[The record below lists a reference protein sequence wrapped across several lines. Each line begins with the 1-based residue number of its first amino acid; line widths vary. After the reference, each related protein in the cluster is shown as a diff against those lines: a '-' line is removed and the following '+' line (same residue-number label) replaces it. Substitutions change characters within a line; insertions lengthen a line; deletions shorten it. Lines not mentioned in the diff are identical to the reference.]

1 MRLLPSAPD
10 HGVVVPHLTEFPAN
24 HSDQFTIHSH
34 ETDGASISTP
44 GRSRLVELIGRDPD
58 VESVCGFVD
67 EAAVRGG
74 VLLVS
79 GDAGVGKSVLLEV
92 AACHAAAAGTWVI
105 RAVGAEFEAEVSFSG
120 LSHVLHPLRDRLSA
134 LPPLYREALSVALG
148 LHAGAPANRLVLSN
162 AVLALLHDAAATRP
176 LLVVVDDLP
185 YLDRASSLVLA
196 SAARRLSGTR
206 VGFLAALRT
215 EAESFF
221 DRAAL
226 PSYELKPLDE
236 VSAKSLLSRRFPA
249 LSRMVRERLV
259 REAQGNPLALLELPI
274 ALRDAEPVRH
284 HPADVLPLTAR
295 LQCVFASR
303 IRNLPEPTADMLL
316 NAVLDGTGD
325 LRVLEAAAPVESGL
339 EDLAPAEHAGLIQ
352 VDGSASRLTFRHPL
366 IRSAVVALS
375 TSDQRR
381 RSHRVLAEC
390 VPVRERR
397 AWHLAQATV
406 GPDESVAALLE
417 EVARAHL
424 NRGDAVRAVA
434 EMSRAA
440 ELSPATSDQG
450 RRWAQAAYIGATVLG
465 DLTNAS
471 LVLDDIRE
479 IDPDHSGSVAGAL
492 AAGYHLLNGDGD
504 VDTAHRLLAG
514 AIEMLPDTSDA
525 ANELLTEAIYN
536 LLEVCFFGGRAELW
550 PPFRRAI
557 ARLEP
562 QPPTFLD
569 LLSKTIPDPA
579 RDAIPALDVLEE
591 TIAGLARESNPTR
604 IVRVAVAS
612 AYVERLPLCRDALW
626 RVVRDGRAGGAIT
639 MSIQALGLLGFDAF
653 LTGQWD
659 SLVEIADEGVSLS
672 DTHNYGLLRWPTRSL
687 QALLAAAR
695 GDSITAR
702 AIADEV
708 TGWAVPRRAEATHMY
723 VLHARALDAIGRG
736 DFENAY
742 RHASAITPAGTI
754 ASHVPHAMWT
764 VMDLVEAAA
773 RTGRDAEATAHFEAA
788 REACLPG
795 ISSRLALITYG
806 AGAIATTDN
815 EGATA
820 LFEKALGV
828 SGADQWPFDHARV
841 QLAFGEH
848 LRRCRATSRARRQL
862 IDAHDAFQRLRARPW
877 TQRSGNELRATGLT
891 LNQTAE
897 SGAASLTPQQLE
909 IAQLAAEGLT
919 NKEIGERLFLSHR
932 TVGTHLYQLF
942 PKLGITSRAALRDAL
957 QRPAPRGDA
966 REIELAG
973 TLR

>member
-1 MRLLPSAPD
+1 
-10 HGVVVPHLTEFPAN
+10 VPHITEFP
-24 HSDQFTIHSH
+24 TSH
-34 ETDGASISTP
+34 
-44 GRSRLVELIGRDPD
+44 GRSPVELIGRDLD
-58 VESVCGFVD
+58 VEFVCGFVD

-79 GDAGVGKSVLLEV
+79 GDAGVGKTVLLDV
-92 AACHAAAAGTWVI
+92 AARHAGAAGTRVI

-120 LSHVLHPLRDRLSA
+120 LSHVLHPLRDGLA
-134 LPPLYREALSVALG
+134 VLPPLYREALSVALG
-148 LHAGAPANRLVLSN
+148 LDAGAPADRLLLSN
-162 AVLALLHDAAATRP
+162 AVLALLHDAAAMRP

-196 SAARRLSGTR
+196 SAVRRLAGSR

-221 DRAAL
+221 DRAGL
-226 PSYELKPLDE
+226 PTYDLEPLDE
-236 VSAKSLLSRRFPA
+236 VAATSLLTRRFPA
-249 LSRMVRERLV
+249 LTPRVRERLV
-259 REAQGNPLALLELPI
+259 LEAQGNPLALLELPI
-274 ALRDAEPVRH
+274 ALRGAEPVRRH
-284 HPADVLPLTAR
+284 LANVLPLTAR
-295 LQCVFASR
+295 LQDLFASR
-303 IRNLPEPTADMLL
+303 IRDLPEPTAAMLL

-325 LRVLEAAAPVESGL
+325 LRVLEAAAPAQSGL
-339 EDLAPAEHAGLIQ
+339 DDLAPAEHARLIQ
-352 VDGSASRLTFRHPL
+352 VDESAARLTFRHPL

-381 RSHRVLAEC
+381 RAHRALAEC
-390 VPVRERR
+390 GSVRERR

-406 GPDESVAALLE
+406 GPDESVASLLE

-440 ELSPATSDQG
+440 ELSPATADQG

-471 LVLDDIRE
+471 LVLDDVRE
-479 IDPDHSGSVAGAL
+479 RDPDHAGSVVGAL
-492 AAGYHLLNGDGD
+492 AAGYHLLNGEGD
-504 VDTAHRLLAG
+504 VDTAHRLLVG
-514 AIEMLPDTSDA
+514 AIEMLPDASDVT
-525 ANELLTEAIYN
+525 NELLVEAIYN

-550 PPFRRAI
+550 PPFRRAM

-562 QPPTFLD
+562 QAPRFLD
-569 LLSKTIPDPA
+569 LLAKTIPDPA
-579 RDAIPALDVLEE
+579 RDATPALDLLEE
-591 TIAGLARESNPTR
+591 AIADLTHESNPTR

-626 RVVRDGRAGGAIT
+626 RVVRDGRAGGAVT
-639 MSIQALGLLGFDAF
+639 MSIQALALLGFDAF

-659 SLVEIADEGVSLS
+659 SLAEMADEGVSLC

-695 GDSITAR
+695 GDSANAR

-708 TGWAVPRRAEATHMY
+708 TGWAVPRRADATYMY

-742 RHASAITPAGTI
+742 RHACAVSPAGTI
-754 ASHVPHAMWT
+754 ASHVPHAMWV
-764 VMDLVEAAA
+764 VMDLVEAAM
-773 RTGRDAEATAHFEAA
+773 RTGRNEEAAAHFAAAQEAG
-788 REACLPG
+788 LPG
-795 ISSRLALITYG
+795 ISSRLALITFG
-806 AGAIATTDN
+806 AGALAATDAGDATTRF
-815 EGATA
+815 EQA
-820 LFEKALGV
+820 LSV
-828 SGADQWPFDHARV
+828 PGADQWPFDLARI

-848 LRRCRATSRARRQL
+848 LRRSRATARARQL
-862 IDAHDAFQRLRARPW
+862 LTSARDTFQRLDARPW

-891 LNQTAE
+891 LGQTDE
-897 SGAASLTPQQLE
+897 SGRASLTPQQLE

-919 NKEIGERLFLSHR
+919 NKEIGERLYLSHR

-957 QRPAPRGDA
+957 QNPAHRGVA
-966 REIELAG
+966 QAAI
-973 TLR
+973 